1 MSQTVLLPK
10 KITKIIAKSSEY
22 GNLINA
28 MKVVSPIYADNRMF
42 FFEEFTNHGIDHINE
57 VLSASEDII
66 AQSSFNALTAKDI
79 LVYVCSVLLHDI
91 GMQLSLDGFKKL
103 ISGSLDES
111 IIRDFDS
118 KTWKNEWEN
127 FLLKAKK
134 YDEKSIN
141 NIFGSDIPVDFV
153 VPNPDINTLSGNN
166 IGPYER
172 KLIGE
177 FIRINHARLAHEA
190 AIGGFPGVTTIDLLD
205 GIDSETRNIIGLIA
219 RSHNLEIRGTFSY
232 LKKLESKLWHSIYQ
246 VPVIYLMVL
255 LRLSDLI
262 QIHAKRADKNILKYR
277 RLYNSI
283 SIKEWA
289 LHESVAN
296 IYTFPDNDDPES
308 IYIRITPKSSEIYL
322 KARRLLDY
330 IQFELDLSWAILGEV
345 YAKHGT
351 YKKLILKYR
360 RINSNID
367 DIDNFKNTVN
377 YIPKKIIFD
386 TTRELQKLLIA
397 PLYGNDPSYGVRE
410 LLQNAVDACRTRSY
424 YAQQHNIEYSP
435 EIQISIRL
443 SDDKQNHIF
452 SIRDNGIGM
461 TLDTIT
467 DYFLKAGASFRKS
480 YAWQKDFVGDDGITN
495 VQRTGRFGVGVLA
508 VFLLGEKITVTTNNI
523 HESSPALSF
532 AATLDSDQ
540 IEVNKV
546 NAETGTFIEVILSPH
561 ALEVLKEQ
569 YPSYESYTTYSR
581 LYGRSSAPWN
591 KWYKLSEPALTI
603 NVPEEW
609 GETQPNHTILGLFDE
624 LPLSAYAISPLGFNK
639 VIWTY
644 YNGAAHLSCNGFV
657 IPGGYSVSR
666 EDYRTITALPKVTIF
681 DYNANL
687 PLTLNR
693 NYLEN
698 DKLPFEEELIKEVY
712 KDILAYALALNV
724 DTTNKADIGINFG
737 LTRHPALKEAKRYDS
752 HDKSIYSVNRLVFTS
767 NGFTFSL
774 PKCFEKV
781 GISTLIQ
788 LWLSADNEVKSLN
801 IKKSDK
807 VSVVYYEHG
816 NIRVNSRETHNRFDA
831 LTSAIDDNFYD
842 IYTGRRSTQNSMI
855 DNNFILKNKVVVMR
869 SKFHNEFTNRY
880 GARGLRDSAN
890 TVIIGEYSC
899 FNISNNV
906 DNMRSGK
913 NSKIINEDLKAINS
927 IIDSG
932 MSLDMFIINRID
944 SIRHN
949 ELKEND
955 ILANIIDNYLGE
967 NPVIP
972 YEMHDRE
979 QSFPKAFA
987 ELAKNITFYRNSFD
1001 KQEEY

>member
-1 MSQTVLLPK
+1 MSTTVVLPK
-10 KITKIIAKSSEY
+10 KITKIIEKSPEY

-42 FFEEFTNHGIDHINE
+42 FFEEFTNHGLDHINE

-66 AQSSFNALTAKDI
+66 AQSSLNALTQKDV

-91 GMQLSLDGFKKL
+91 GMQLSLEGFKKL

-118 KTWKNEWEN
+118 KTWEAEWED

-134 YDEKSIN
+134 YDEKTIN
-141 NIFGSDIPVDFV
+141 NIFGSDIPADFV

-219 RSHNLEIRGTFSY
+219 RSHNLEIRGTFAY

-277 RLYNSI
+277 RLYNSV

-322 KARRLLDY
+322 KARKLLDY

-345 YAKHGT
+345 YAKHGS

-397 PLYGNDPSYGVRE
+397 PLYGNNPSYGVRE

-435 EIQISIRL
+435 EIHISI
-443 SDDKQNHIF
+443 SPTDDKQNHVF
-452 SIRDNGIGM
+452 AIRDNGIGM

-480 YAWQKDFVGDDGITN
+480 YAWQKDFVGDDGISN

-532 AATLDSDQ
+532 EATLDSDQ

-546 NAETGTFIEVILSPH
+546 NAETGTFIEVILSTH
-561 ALEVLKEQ
+561 ALQVIMQQ
-569 YPSYESYTTYSR
+569 YPTYGEVYGSYGG
-581 LYGRSSAPWN
+581 LYGRNSAPWN
-591 KWYKLSEPALTI
+591 KWYKLSEPTLTI
-603 NVPEEW
+603 TVPEEW
-609 GETQPNHTILGLFDE
+609 GEAQPNHTILGLFDE
-624 LPLSAYAISPLGFNK
+624 LPMNTYTITPLGFNK

-644 YNGAAHLSCNGFV
+644 YNRAVHLSCNGFV
-657 IPGGYSVSR
+657 IPGGYSIAKL
-666 EDYRTITALPKVTIF
+666 DYRTITALPNVTVF

-698 DKLPFEEELIKEVY
+698 DKLPFEEELMEEVY
-712 KDILAYALALNV
+712 KDILAYALALKAEI
-724 DTTNKADIGINFG
+724 TNKTDIGINFG
-737 LTRHPALKEAKRYDS
+737 LTLHAALKDARRYEV
-752 HDKSIYSVNRLVFTS
+752 HEKSIYSVNRLVFTR

-774 PKCFEKV
+774 PKCFENASL
-781 GISTLIQ
+781 GTLIQ
-788 LWLSADNEVKSLN
+788 LWISADNKGTALN
-801 IKKSDK
+801 IKKNDK
-807 VSVVYYEHG
+807 ISLVYYEHG
-816 NIRVNSRETHNRFDA
+816 NIKIKNKESHDRFDA
-831 LTSAIDDNFYD
+831 LMAAIDDNNNN
-842 IYTGRRSTQNSMI
+842 IYGGRRSSQNSMLA
-855 DNNFILKNKVVVMR
+855 NNFNLKNKVVVMR
-869 SKFHNEFTNRY
+869 SNLYNEFTNRY
-880 GARGLRDSAN
+880 GARGLRDSAK
-890 TVIIGEYSC
+890 TIIIGEYSC
-899 FNISNNV
+899 FNITNSSNN
-906 DNMRSGK
+906 R
-913 NSKIINEDLKAINS
+913 IINEDLKIINS
-927 IIDSG
+927 IIASEIG
-932 MSLDMFIINRID
+932 LDMFIINNID
-944 SIRHN
+944 SITHDDT
-949 ELKEND
+949 KENT
-955 ILANIIDNYLGE
+955 IFQKVIDNYLGE

-979 QSFPKAFA
+979 QSFPKAFT
-987 ELAKNITFYRNSFD
+987 ELAKNINFYSNSFD
-1001 KQEEY
+1001 KQENC